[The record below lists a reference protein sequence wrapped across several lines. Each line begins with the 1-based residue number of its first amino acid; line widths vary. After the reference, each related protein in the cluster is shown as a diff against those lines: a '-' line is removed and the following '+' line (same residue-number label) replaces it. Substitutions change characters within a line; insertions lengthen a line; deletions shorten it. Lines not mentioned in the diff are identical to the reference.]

1 VIESGLLTN
10 VNAVIDGR
18 RRGLRI
24 GRLTCDDCLIDEIR
38 AYAVQAFIKTLFEI
52 LIIRKGPDE
61 IPHSWLLLKVAT
73 AMWFL
78 PLFIAAVV
86 VPGFGGAA
94 VAVSVAG
101 WALSLACYASI
112 IVLAGFGSRLLQSLT
127 AIIGC
132 GAIIFFAQVGGLV
145 TLSLLVGAALAQIIV
160 YLLLF
165 WSIHVKGH
173 IISRAIDRDWY
184 VGLIIAI
191 AVFLLQYA
199 FSTAVSP
206 AS

>member
-1 VIESGLLTN
+1 MQE
-10 VNAVIDGR
+10 
-18 RRGLRI
+18 
-24 GRLTCDDCLIDEIR
+24 
-38 AYAVQAFIKTLFEI
+38 FIKTLFDI
-52 LIIRKGPDE
+52 VMIRKGPDAV
-61 IPHSWLLLKVAT
+61 PHSWLLLNMAT

-78 PLFIAAVV
+78 PLLAAAALL
-86 VPGFGGAA
+86 PGFGGAA
-94 VAVSVAG
+94 VAISVAG
-101 WALSLACYASI
+101 WVLSLVCYTAV
-112 IVLAGFGSRLLQSLT
+112 IVLAGYSSRLLQSLT

-132 GAIIFFAQVGGLV
+132 GAIIFFAQVAGLV
-145 TLSLLVGAALAQIIV
+145 TLSLLLGAALAQLLV

-173 IISRAIDRDWY
+173 IISRTIDRDWY

>member
-1 VIESGLLTN
+1 MK
-10 VNAVIDGR
+10 
-18 RRGLRI
+18 
-24 GRLTCDDCLIDEIR
+24 
-38 AYAVQAFIKTLFEI
+38 AFIKTLFEI
-52 LIIRKGPDE
+52 VIIRKGPDA
-61 IPHSWLLLKVAT
+61 IPYSWLLLNTAT

-78 PLFIAAVV
+78 PLLIAVV
-86 VPGFGGAA
+86 LVPGFGAAAAA
-94 VAVSVAG
+94 VSTAS
-101 WALSLACYASI
+101 WALSIACYTFV
-112 IVLAGFGSRLLQSLT
+112 IVLAGHGSRSLQSLT

-132 GAIIFFAQVGGLV
+132 GAIIFLAQVASLVVLSLALGAVFAQV
-145 TLSLLVGAALAQIIV
+145 AV

-184 VGLIIAI
+184 VGLVIAI

-206 AS
+206 AT

>member
-1 VIESGLLTN
+1 
-10 VNAVIDGR
+10 
-18 RRGLRI
+18 
-24 GRLTCDDCLIDEIR
+24 
-38 AYAVQAFIKTLFEI
+38 VQAFIKTLFEI
-52 LIIRKGPDE
+52 VTIRKGPDAV
-61 IPHSWLLLKVAT
+61 PHSWLLLNVAT

-78 PLFIAAVV
+78 PLLIAAVV

-101 WALSLACYASI
+101 WALSLACYASV

-132 GAIIFFAQVGGLV
+132 GAIIFLAQVAGLV
-145 TLSLLVGAALAQIIV
+145 TLSLLVGAALAQVIV

-191 AVFLLQYA
+191 AVFVLQYA

>member
-1 VIESGLLTN
+1 LIAAG
-10 VNAVIDGR
+10 
-18 RRGLRI
+18 GLRV
-24 GRLTCDDCLIDEIR
+24 GRLTCDHCRIDEIR
-38 AYAVQAFIKTLFEI
+38 IPAVLAFIKTLFEI
-52 LIIRKGPDE
+52 VTIRKGPDA
-61 IPHSWLLLKVAT
+61 IPPSWLLLNMAT

-78 PLFIAAVV
+78 PLFLAAML

-101 WALSLACYASI
+101 WALSLASYA
-112 IVLAGFGSRLLQSLT
+112 IVITLAGYRRRLLQSLT

-132 GAIIFFAQVGGLV
+132 GAIIFFGQVAGLV
-145 TLSLLVGAALAQIIV
+145 TLSVFLGAALAQIVV

-165 WSIHVKGH
+165 WSVQVKGH
-173 IISRAIDRDWY
+173 IISRAIDREWY
-184 VGLIIAI
+184 VGLVIAI
-191 AVFLLQYA
+191 AVFILQYA

>member
-1 VIESGLLTN
+1 

-18 RRGLRI
+18 RGGLRI
-24 GRLTCDDCLIDEIR
+24 GRLTCDHCCIDEIR
-38 AYAVQAFIKTLFEI
+38 AYGVQAFLRTLFEI
-52 LIIRKGPDE
+52 VAIRKGPDA
-61 IPHSWLLLKVAT
+61 IPHSWLLLNMAT
-73 AMWFL
+73 AMWFM
-78 PLFIAAVV
+78 PLFIAAVL

-101 WALSLACYASI
+101 WALSLVCYAAV
-112 IVLAGFGSRLLQSLT
+112 IVLAGYRSRLLQSLT

-132 GAIIFFAQVGGLV
+132 GAIIFLAQVAGLV
-145 TLSLLVGAALAQIIV
+145 TLSLLLGTALAQIIV

-173 IISRAIDRDWY
+173 IISRSIDREWY
-184 VGLIIAI
+184 VGLVIAI

-199 FSTAVSP
+199 FSTAVFPTS
-206 AS
+206 

>member
-1 VIESGLLTN
+1 M
-10 VNAVIDGR
+10 
-18 RRGLRI
+18 
-24 GRLTCDDCLIDEIR
+24 
-38 AYAVQAFIKTLFEI
+38 QAFIKTLFEI
-52 LIIRKGPDE
+52 VTLRKGPDE
-61 IPHSWLLLKVAT
+61 VPHSWLLLNVAT
-73 AMWFL
+73 VMWFL
-78 PLFIAAVV
+78 PLLMAAVV
-86 VPGFGGAA
+86 VPEFGGAA

-101 WALSLACYASI
+101 WALSLACYASV
-112 IVLAGFGSRLLQSLT
+112 IVLAGFRSRLLQSLT

-132 GAIIFFAQVGGLV
+132 GAIIFLAQVAGLV
-145 TLSLLVGAALAQIIV
+145 TLSFLVGAALAQFIV

-184 VGLIIAI
+184 VGLVIAI
-191 AVFLLQYA
+191 AVFVLQYA